1 MNAENPIQSC
11 LLVLRHTYMPSRPEQ
26 PAGATYKRPATR
38 RRGLGPTGSKR
49 RDVQRS
55 LRHASPSAVATPS
68 ATKHNGVRAS
78 GLPDTAKC
86 PRRAALDTLAPT
98 AIPGQCA
105 CTAVNHRSAMK
116 ASPCSFGWQP
126 SYSHDDEKP
135 CAISTRLTLDTF
147 DDTPKLASDAKA
159 ALIAGDNS
167 SPTCSQHDGIGLGA
181 AHSG

>member
-1 MNAENPIQSC
+1 MTEP
-11 LLVLRHTYMPSRPEQ
+11 RG
-26 PAGATYKRPATR
+26 GAARWGNKHPREPN
-38 RRGLGPTGSKR
+38 
-49 RDVQRS
+49 
-55 LRHASPSAVATPS
+55 HASPSAVATPS
-68 ATKHNGVRAS
+68 ATKHTGVRAS

-147 DDTPKLASDAKA
+147 DDTPRLASDAKA